1 MKLLSVRQTVFE
13 DQSFLHDMNILF
25 TAIFLQ
31 GEDGLELPALEH
43 GDSMIAVAIDHTR
56 TQYTSSSKPA

>member
-1 MKLLSVRQTVFE
+1 MFE
-13 DQSFLHDMNILF
+13 DQSFLDNGNLLL

-43 GDSMIAVAIDHTR
+43 GDSMIAVAINHTR
-56 TQYTSSSKPA
+56 T